1 MEHAHSERYLT
12 WHLQIVSQN
21 IGEIMDEL
29 EKIKEQI
36 KNLGERLMS
45 FSISDKNF
53 NNSISIN
60 LEKMSYDLSRMCSEI
75 TQIKE
80 YF

>member
-1 MEHAHSERYLT
+1 
-12 WHLQIVSQN
+12 
-21 IGEIMDEL
+21 MDEL